1 MWIAQQ
7 LAFYLTAMP
16 FLSQILFPIFSATIF
31 IMSVSHL
38 VFERFT
44 SEQVVPVVIVANEAN
59 L

>member
-1 MWIAQQ
+1 MWTAQQ

-44 SEQVVPVVIVANEAN
+44 SEQVVSVIIVGNEAN